1 MLSHNNI
8 FYLTGDFIMARWQT
22 LYHSK
27 IPAEIEIPED
37 MSLASMFFDSVE
49 KAGKSPFLYFQG
61 KMTTYEE
68 SSRIVKKLAN
78 SLSGLG
84 VKKGDRVAILM
95 ANCPQYVH
103 SYLSILSLGGTV
115 VALSSL
121 ATSKEILFQLKD
133 SGSKILITHDL
144 FLDRIRPIQK
154 KTKLK
159 HVVVSSVAD
168 ALSPIKGFLYKN
180 VIARKNPKPSKED
193 LIYKDLVKNGV
204 EEDIKIK
211 LNPKEDLAALQYTGG
226 TTGTPKAAMLTHY
239 NLVSQAIVLDYWMEW
254 IGGTIPGIQSTNMGA
269 LPLSHIFG
277 LTTTF
282 LWPMSIAGSISLVPD
297 PRKLEAVM
305 KTIQDHKIHF
315 FMAVPTLYQ
324 KIAEHPNVSNYDW
337 SSLRCGI
344 SGGSALHLSVMDNF
358 EQKTGSLLVEGYGL
372 TEASPVTH
380 VNPIDVKLRKFG
392 IGLPIPNTQA
402 KIIDINT
409 GEDIQEEFD
418 DDGFTK
424 EGELLVKGPQVM
436 LGYWKKPEETANVFT
451 SDGWLKTGDVVKM
464 NEKGFFTIV
473 DRLKDCIFTSGY
485 QVWPLDVE
493 SALID
498 HPDIA
503 LAAVIPFKDENL
515 NEVIKAVLVAAEGAP
530 EHDYKT
536 LKTYCKSVLAP
547 YKIPREIEYR
557 KELPLSPVGK
567 VLRRPLREEA
577 AAKIKAQS
585 K

>member
-1 MLSHNNI
+1 
-8 FYLTGDFIMARWQT
+8 MARWQT

-27 IPAEIEIPED
+27 IPAEIDIPKD
-37 MSLASMFFDSVE
+37 KSLSSLFFDSVE

-68 SSRIVKKLAN
+68 SARIVKKLAN
-78 SLSGLG
+78 SLSELG

-103 SYLSILSLGGTV
+103 SYLSVLSLGGV
-115 VALSSL
+115 IVALSSL
-121 ATSKEILFQLKD
+121 ASSKEIEFQLKD

-144 FLDRIRPIQK
+144 FLDRVRPIQS
-154 KTKLK
+154 KTKLQ

-193 LIYKDLVKNGV
+193 LIYKDLVKNGA
-204 EEDIKIK
+204 ETDIKVKMKPI
-211 LNPKEDLAALQYTGG
+211 EDLAALQYTGG

-239 NLVSQAIVLDYWMEW
+239 NLLSQAIVLDYWMEW
-254 IGGTIPGIQSTNMGA
+254 IGGQIPGVQSTNLA
-269 LPLSHIFG
+269 SLPLSHIFG
-277 LTTTF
+277 LTTAF
-282 LWPMSIAGSISLVPD
+282 IWPMSIAGSISLIPD
-297 PRKLEAVM
+297 PRKLEEVM
-305 KTIQDHKIHF
+305 KTVQDHKIHF

-324 KIAEHPNVSNYDW
+324 KIAEHPKVSDYDW

-344 SGGSALHLSVMDNF
+344 SGGSALHTSVMDDF
-358 EQKTGSLLVEGYGL
+358 EKKTGALLVEGYGL
-372 TEASPVTH
+372 SEASPVTH
-380 VNPIDVKLRKFG
+380 VNPLDVKLRKIG

-409 GEDIQEEFD
+409 GKDIPEEFD
-418 DDGFTK
+418 DDGLTK

-436 LGYWKKPEETANVFT
+436 KGYWKKPEETANVFT
-451 SDGWLKTGDVVKM
+451 KDGWLKTGDVVRM

-485 QVWPLDVE
+485 QVWPLEVE
-493 SALID
+493 SALCD
-498 HPDIA
+498 HPDIS
-503 LAAVIPFKDENL
+503 LVAVIPFKDESL
-515 NEVIKAVLVAAEGAP
+515 NEVIRAVIVAAEGAP
-530 EHDYKT
+530 EHDHAT
-536 LKTYCKSVLAP
+536 LKAYCKNIMAP
-547 YKIPREIEYR
+547 YKVPKEFEYR

-567 VLRRPLREEA
+567 VLRRPLKEEEA
-577 AAKIKAQS
+577 AKVKVSS

>member
-1 MLSHNNI
+1 MFKSHQEI
-8 FYLTGDFIMARWQT
+8 IIMTRWQT
-22 LYHSK
+22 IYHPK
-27 IPAEIEIPED
+27 IPAEIDIPENVD
-37 MSLASMFFDSVE
+37 IASMFFDSVE
-49 KAGKSPFLYFQG
+49 KAGKSPFLRFEG
-61 KMTTYEE
+61 RMFTYDE
-68 SSRIVKKLAN
+68 SAKIIKKLAN
-78 SLSGLG
+78 SLSELG
-84 VKKGDRVAILM
+84 IKKGDRVAILM

-103 SYLSILSLGGTV
+103 SYISILSLGGAV

-121 ATSKEILFQLKD
+121 ASSKELLFQLKD
-133 SGSKILITHDL
+133 SGAKALITHDL
-144 FLDRIRPIQK
+144 FLDRIRPIQS

-159 HVVVSSVAD
+159 HLIVSSVAD
-168 ALSPIKGFLYKN
+168 GLSSLKGFLYRN
-180 VIARKNPKPSKED
+180 VIARKNPKPIEGD
-193 LIYKDLVKNGV
+193 LIYKDLVKNGA
-204 EEDIKIK
+204 EKDIKIK
-211 LNPKEDLAALQYTGG
+211 LKPKVDIAALQYTGG

-239 NLVSQAIVLDYWMEW
+239 NLISQTIVLDYWMEW
-254 IGGTIPGIQSTNMGA
+254 IGGTIPGVQSTFIA
-269 LPLSHIFG
+269 SLPLSHIFG
-277 LTTTF
+277 LTTSF
-282 LWPMSIAGSISLVPD
+282 LWPMSIAGSISLIPD

-324 KIAEHPNVSNYDW
+324 KIAEHPKVSEYDW

-344 SGGSALHLSVMDNF
+344 SGGSALHLSVMEDF
-358 EQKTGSLLVEGYGL
+358 EQKSGALLVEGYGL
-372 TEASPVTH
+372 SEASPVTH

-392 IGLPIPNTQA
+392 IGLPITNTEA

-409 GEDIQEEFD
+409 GEDIPEEFD
-418 DDGFTK
+418 DDGLTK
-424 EGELLVKGPQVM
+424 EGELLVRGPQVM
-436 LGYWKKPEETANVFT
+436 KGYWKKPEETANVLLK
-451 SDGWLKTGDVVKM
+451 DGWLKTGDVVKM

-503 LAAVIPFKDENL
+503 IAAVIPFKDESL

-530 EHDYKT
+530 EHDYET
-536 LKTYCKSVLAP
+536 LKAYCKSVLAP
-547 YKIPREIEYR
+547 YKVPKEFEYR

-577 AAKIKAQS
+577 AAKIKAQL